1 MKKLLIIGS
10 NTIHVYNYIEL
21 IRDYFDEILLITDK
35 KREHSAINTIE
46 LNFHLNP
53 ISGLKTIGKIKQ
65 IIYEFNP
72 SIIHIHQANSYAFYS
87 LKAAAKFHIPKILTA
102 WGSDILV
109 LPKTNWLLKKMVQFN
124 LRNADAFTSDSIF
137 MAAEMRQLVPEKKLD
152 IRIAN
157 FGIEIID
164 LQLPKENIIYSNRLH
179 KKNYRIDQVIEGFKK
194 FIDNTEDQSWKLVI
208 AATGEETE
216 ALISLTEKLDSKR
229 NVEFVGWVDKVNN
242 AEYYAKAKLFVS
254 IPESDA
260 TAISLLEAMAYGCI
274 PVLSNIPANNEW
286 IINGE
291 NGIIL
296 KSLND
301 DFFKRALALNIA
313 EVASLNK
320 KIVDEKGTKLA
331 NKKVFIQLYDF
342 LLKNSK

>member
-35 KREHSAINTIE
+35 ERKNSTINTKE

-53 ISGLKTIGKIKQ
+53 ISGIKTIWKIKH
-65 IIYEFNP
+65 IIHEFNP
-72 SIIHIHQANSYAFYS
+72 SIIHIHQANSYAF
-87 LKAAAKFHIPKILTA
+87 LTLNAAKKIKIPKILTA

-124 LRNADAFTSDSIF
+124 LKNADAFTSDSIF
-137 MAAEMRQLVPEKKLD
+137 MAAEMRQLVPENKLD
-152 IRIAN
+152 IQIAN

-164 LQLPKENIIYSNRLH
+164 LQIPKGNIIYSNRLH

-194 FIDNTEDQSWKLVI
+194 FIDNAEDQSWKLVI

-216 ALISLTEKLDSKR
+216 ALISLTEKLNLKR
-229 NVEFVGWVDKVNN
+229 NVEFVGWVDKVKN

-274 PVLSNIPANNEW
+274 PVLSDLPANNEW
-286 IINGE
+286 IKNGE
-291 NGIIL
+291 NGIIVN
-296 KSLND
+296 SLNEN
-301 DFFKRALALNIA
+301 FFERALALNID
-313 EVASLNK
+313 EVGSLNK